1 MGGAASPMPSE
12 NPYEAP
18 PPLVDDALVDAA
30 PVVSDDL
37 LWARGST
44 ILALGYAQLLVAATA
59 FANDWFLPG
68 VVAADFAE
76 RVIACGLP
84 AVIGI
89 CILQSW
95 ARRAQIAWTLGL
107 LGVAL
112 AALGR
117 NFEFGAPVIHG
128 LLCALVQIGTLYLF
142 LSPAGRALYVAEISP
157 HSADGRRLLE
167 PRALWLDTRLWAI
180 LVKLIVLTIVQFLAL
195 VDLTFAVDRAW

>member
-1 MGGAASPMPSE
+1 MPSD

-18 PPLVDDALVDAA
+18 PPLVDDVVVDAV
-30 PVVSDDL
+30 PVVSDDS

-44 ILALGYAQLLVAATA
+44 ILALGYAQLLVAVTA

-68 VVAADFAE
+68 VVAADFAK

-84 AVIGI
+84 AVIGL

-107 LGVAL
+107 LGLAL

-117 NFEFGAPVIHG
+117 NVEFGAPVIHD

-142 LSPAGRALYVAEISP
+142 LSSAGRALYVAEIP
-157 HSADGRRLLE
+157 QQSAASRRLLE
-167 PRALWLDTRLWAI
+167 PRDLWLDTRLWAI
-180 LVKLIVLTIVQFLAL
+180 LVKLVVLTIVEFLAL
-195 VDLTFAVDRAW
+195 VDLTFAVNRAW